1 MIIVRIIYLVARST
15 MVDPS
20 RVEMAKSVL
29 TVVTKVALEIEYH
42 QILKKPKDWAKRRHP
57 PNLLQ

>member
-29 TVVTKVALEIEYH
+29 TVVTKVALEIAH
-42 QILKKPKDWAKRRHP
+42 RQILTKSKD
-57 PNLLQ
+57 